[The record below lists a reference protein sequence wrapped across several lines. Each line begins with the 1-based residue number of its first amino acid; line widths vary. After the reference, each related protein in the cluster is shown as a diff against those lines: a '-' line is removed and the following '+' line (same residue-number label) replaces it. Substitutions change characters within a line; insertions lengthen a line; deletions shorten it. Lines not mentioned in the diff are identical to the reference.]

1 MAKLEAQLAGNFDEI
16 LEEITKQIITKSM
29 SSDLEDASDFVIGE
43 SRCSV
48 RVFERYSMIGS
59 NRVSMNITL
68 FETNDQ
74 LQLSAI
80 TSGGSQAV
88 LFKMNTFG
96 EEAFL
101 EVIRPVIQRYQV
113 Y

>member
-1 MAKLEAQLAGNFDEI
+1 MAKLEVQLTGDFDEI
-16 LEEITKQIITKSM
+16 LEDITNKIITKSM

-48 RVFERYSMIGS
+48 RVFERYSMIVS
-59 NRVSMNITL
+59 NRVSLNVTL
-68 FETNDQ
+68 FESNDQ
-74 LQLSAI
+74 LQLSVI

-101 EVIRPVIQRYQV
+101 EVIKPIVEKYQV
-113 Y
+113 K

>member
-1 MAKLEAQLAGNFDEI
+1 MAKLEVQLTGDFDEI
-16 LEEITKQIITKSM
+16 LDEITNIIIKKSM
-29 SSDLEDASDFVIGE
+29 SSDLEDASDFVVGD

-68 FETNDQ
+68 FEASGQ

-101 EVIRPVIQRYQV
+101 DVIRPVIERYQV